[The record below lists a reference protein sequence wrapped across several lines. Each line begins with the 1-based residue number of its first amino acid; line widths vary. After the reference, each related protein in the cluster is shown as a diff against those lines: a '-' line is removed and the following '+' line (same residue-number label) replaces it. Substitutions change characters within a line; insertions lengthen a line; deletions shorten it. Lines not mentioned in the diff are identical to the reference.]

1 MRPVVVLATLIPLL
15 MFASPARCQDTK
27 QLADQIIR
35 GIRPQQ
41 NADGSYGDGFQDTC
55 RVLDLLS
62 RSPRR
67 YTELDGPFFR
77 RAAEGVAA
85 HTPQTTAEQAWTVL
99 ALAGCVTAP
108 LRAARDEARDR
119 LSEDP
124 AAWTDELSLLALRT
138 LPPDAPR
145 WGETP
150 ADADA
155 ALACLLAD
163 DPSTIA
169 PPNLDQTAAWTGWAR
184 AARLRGLSPDAAPP
198 LPQPGPDLDLHGLL
212 DQLEQVVAQHGLAR
226 SPGGAPPMADARP
239 DRLPE
244 PHDLRAGLEHA
255 LEFLEA
261 QQDQGT
267 FGMDLLGASGPEPG
281 ITALCLS
288 AALGASRQLGLEAP
302 DWVDDGLDFLVGMQ
316 RGDGAIL
323 DYGLAVYTTSVALEA
338 LVDGGRPG
346 DREAVLRARDFLIS
360 MQADE
365 DLGYDSVDDPHYGGI
380 GYGGD
385 ERPDLSNTQ
394 MALEAASRAGLPEDS
409 AFTRKALIFL
419 QRNQNLGEVN
429 TETWERAGGGT
440 LVSGTD
446 GGATYMPG
454 SSPAGEDEIG
464 DGMYTA
470 RSYGSMTYALTKSYL
485 LCGLGEGD
493 RQFDAALGWILSHYT
508 LDRNPGFTDPAQS
521 ADGLYYYYLALART
535 LRMLPPD
542 QIVND
547 QGAPIPW
554 QKDLQDKLLN
564 EQRTDGSWF
573 NAMAPRWFE
582 GAPTLCTAYAL
593 LALDAASGPTDD

>member
-1 MRPVVVLATLIPLL
+1 MRPSLVLAALL
-15 MFASPARCQDTK
+15 SVLFITPPTGAQDTK
-27 QLADQIIR
+27 ALADQIIR

-41 NADGSYGDGFQDTC
+41 NADGTYGQGFLDTC

-77 RAAEGVAA
+77 RAAEQVAA
-85 HTPQTTAEQAWTVL
+85 HPSESPAEDAWTVL

-119 LSEDP
+119 LLESP
-124 AAWTDELSLLALRT
+124 GAWTDETALLALRT

-145 WGETP
+145 WGEPP
-150 ADADA
+150 ADASA
-155 ALACLLAD
+155 ALRCLLAE
-163 DPSTIA
+163 DPSSVS
-169 PPNLDQTAAWTGWAR
+169 PPDLEEVDAWTAWAR
-184 AARLRGLSPDAAPP
+184 AARLRGVVPDSAPP
-198 LPQPGPDLDLHGLL
+198 LPQPGTETDLDSLL
-212 DQLEQVVAQHGLAR
+212 ETLAQVVVQHGLDRGPAPMPTEADSR
-226 SPGGAPPMADARP
+226 PGRVAQPHGLEAGLQHALAFLDARQA
-239 DRLPE
+239 
-244 PHDLRAGLEHA
+244 H
-255 LEFLEA
+255 
-261 QQDQGT
+261 GT
-267 FGMDLLGASGPEPG
+267 FGLDLPGWSGPEPG
-281 ITALCLS
+281 ITAMCLS
-288 AALGASRQLGLEAP
+288 AALGASRLLGQDPPE
-302 DWVDDGLDFLVGMQ
+302 WVDDGLDYLAGLQ

-346 DREAVLRARDFLIS
+346 DRDAILRARDFLVS

-365 DLGYDSVDDPHYGGI
+365 DLGYDSIDDPHYGGI

-429 TETWERAGGGT
+429 TERWERAGGGVV
-440 LVSGTD
+440 VSGND

-454 SSPAGEDEIG
+454 SSPAGEDQVGPGVYE
-464 DGMYTA
+464 A

-485 LCGLGEGD
+485 LCGVPNGD
-493 RQFDAALGWILSHYT
+493 RRLEAALGWILDHYT
-508 LDRNPGFTDPAQS
+508 LDRNPGFADPGKS

-535 LRMLPPD
+535 LRMLPAD
-542 QIVND
+542 RVVNE
-547 QGAPIPW
+547 QGQPIPW
-554 QKDLQDKLLN
+554 RKDLQDKLLA

-573 NAMAPRWFE
+573 NDAAPRWFE

-593 LALDAASGPTDD
+593 LALDAAAKPSGG